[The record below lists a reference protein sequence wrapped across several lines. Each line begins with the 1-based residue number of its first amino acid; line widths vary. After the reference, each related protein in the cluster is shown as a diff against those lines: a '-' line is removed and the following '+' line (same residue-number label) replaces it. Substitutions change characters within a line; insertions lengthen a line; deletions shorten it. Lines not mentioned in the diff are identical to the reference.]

1 MGRPSQPW
9 YRESRGVWVTTL
21 DGRHRT
27 LARGPKAA
35 SRAAAM
41 RAFHALMADRK
52 AGASG
57 SDLTLAALIDLFL
70 AEVERER
77 APLTLESYGQRLG
90 SLRRKYGEALA
101 ADLKPLHVGRW
112 IAEHDW
118 NATTRHGAITVAKRL
133 TRWARRQG
141 YLAVDPLADLDK
153 PTPLPRDT
161 DLTAGAADAIE
172 RAVGPGPFGDL
183 LLVLR
188 ATGMRP
194 SEAMSLTAAML
205 DLEAGTAHP
214 TGKGRRRVVYL
225 PAATTA
231 LLAGLAARHP
241 EGPLL
246 RNEYGRPWTRH
257 ATAQRFARLRRQLGL
272 GAEATAESYRH
283 MFATDALTNGV
294 PIATVA
300 ELMGHRS
307 TTMIA
312 KHYSKLRKR
321 EGHLRE
327 ALRRVRPDVE
337 AVEEG

>member
-9 YRESRGVWVTTL
+9 YRESRGAWVTTL
-21 DGRHRT
+21 DGRQHT
-27 LARGPKAA
+27 LANGPKAA
-35 SRAAAM
+35 TRSAAM
-41 RAFHALMADRK
+41 KAFHALMADRR
-52 AGASG
+52 AGATG

-70 AEVERER
+70 GEVKRER

-90 SLRRKYGEALA
+90 SLRRKYGEAPA
-101 ADLKPLHVGRW
+101 AELKPLHVGRW
-112 IAEHDW
+112 IAEHEW
-118 NATTRHGAITVAKRL
+118 GPTTRHGAITVAKRL

-141 YLAVDPLADLDK
+141 YLATDPLADLDK
-153 PTPLPRDT
+153 PSPLPRDT
-161 DLTAGAADAIE
+161 DLTAEAADAIE
-172 RAVGPGPFGDL
+172 AVVGPGPFGDFL
-183 LLVLR
+183 RVLR

-205 DLEAGTAHP
+205 DVEAGTAHP

-225 PAATTA
+225 NDATTA
-231 LLAGLAARHP
+231 LLAALAARHP
-241 EGPLL
+241 DGPLL
-246 RNEYGRPWTRH
+246 RNEHGRAWTRH
-257 ATAQRFARLRRQLGL
+257 ATAQRFARLRRRLGL

-283 MFATDALTNGV
+283 MFATDALVNDV

-300 ELMGHRS
+300 ELMGHKS

-327 ALRRVRPDVE
+327 ALRRVRPD